1 MAVDEEIIRKL
12 DQIESRLSR
21 LENGTTE
28 KKIIKEDRVEVAEEG
43 KLESNEI
50 SKENGMVKVKRVPVC
65 DHCGHQLTTFSICKK
80 CNKKLDER
88 CSIDFRKQ
96 VMCPDC
102 LRGIYPL
109 SRQGFKVL
117 LVHANSIRNHED
129 IHKITGISKKEV
141 KEIVQFLVGS
151 NYLESHIIHDY
162 SLSERGREALSAYSQ
177 LWGGTGDM
185 QQLDEEIRRFVSE
198 Q

>member
-21 LENGTTE
+21 LENGITE
-28 KKIIKEDRVEVAEEG
+28 KKIIKEDRVEIAEEG

-117 LVHANSIRNHED
+117 LVHANNIRNHED

-141 KEIVQFLVGS
+141 KEIAQFLIGS
-151 NYLESHIIHDY
+151 SYLESHIIHGH

-185 QQLDEEIRRFVSE
+185 QQLDEAIRRFVLG